1 MAASYTTNKRF
12 LKFVAPL
19 LQCYTT
25 NNWRVYMRGRIN
37 RADRSNELE
46 RLAKEDS
53 DGALN
58 EPDVSMLP
66 ASSLPPPAIRNGVKT
81 ERDTQPVQVRMLK
94 AQIKVLKQIAAQE
107 ERSASDVIRELVDR
121 YIEECLRTWPE
132 GDRLDILQST
142 IRQAGY
148 WDEFERAPST
158 WPAT

>member
-1 MAASYTTNKRF
+1 
-12 LKFVAPL
+12 
-19 LQCYTT
+19 
-25 NNWRVYMRGRIN
+25 MRGRIN
-37 RADRSNELE
+37 RAGEAKGLK
-46 RLAKEDS
+46 RLAEENAGES
-53 DGALN
+53 PM

-66 ASSLPPPAIRNGVKT
+66 ASALPSPAIRNGVKT

-94 AQIKVLKQIAAQE
+94 AQIKVLKQIATQE

-158 WPAT
+158 WPNV

>member
-1 MAASYTTNKRF
+1 
-12 LKFVAPL
+12 
-19 LQCYTT
+19 
-25 NNWRVYMRGRIN
+25 MRGRIN
-37 RADRSNELE
+37 RTDQSKELK
-46 RLAKEDS
+46 RLAEENADESSK
-53 DGALN
+53 

-66 ASSLPPPAIRNGVKT
+66 ASTLPAPAIRNGVKT

-94 AQIKVLKQIAAQE
+94 AQIKVLKQIATQE

-158 WPAT
+158 WPNA